1 MNFYKAK
8 ISIYNTIIGE
18 NFGISNDD
26 ILFFQVNNI
35 TECVKAIAKFCMNYS
50 LFEYN
55 KRFNSSI
62 YDVFYSK
69 SGEYNRDDILCIRD
83 ECNISNTSEDDYKLE
98 LKNLLK
104 SKNEYNVLLIT
115 YDKAFDTISI
125 TKNFVSYDD

>member
-8 ISIYNTIIGE
+8 ISRYNAAIGE

-35 TECVKAIAKFCMNYS
+35 TECVKVIAEFCMNYS
-50 LFEYN
+50 LLETN

-62 YDVFYSK
+62 YNVFYSK
-69 SGEYNRDDILCIRD
+69 SGEVSRDDILCIRD
-83 ECNISNTSEDDYKLE
+83 ECNISNTSENDYKCELE
-98 LKNLLK
+98 NLLK
-104 SKNEYNVLLIT
+104 SEDEYNVLLIT
-115 YDKAFDTISI
+115 YDKTKDTISI